1 MDQKRDAE
9 ISKAILENIK
19 LRNRVRRSEIQ
30 LKEREE
36 LGDGLHLIDFEQLKI
51 ENQTFLEKIEER
63 NEEVEKLRKKI
74 TVMVQ
79 ILTHVKEKLEF
90 MQSENSE
97 LQDDLSTIDQEISE
111 HKDNLPAMKNRRDR
125 LRKEN
130 QDIRSKSGLLGHR
143 QLLKDLELKMVIL
156 PIHADY
162 RLIKHPYRTRQSCR
176 KKS

>member
-1 MDQKRDAE
+1 MDQKRDSE
-9 ISKAILENIK
+9 ISKAVLENIK
-19 LRNRVRRSEIQ
+19 LRNRVRRSEFQ

-79 ILTHVKEKLEF
+79 VLTHVKEKLEF
-90 MQSENSE
+90 IRSENSE
-97 LQDDLSTIDQEISE
+97 LQNDLSAIDQEISE
-111 HKDNLPAMKNRRDR
+111 HRDNLPAMKSKRDR

-130 QDIRSKSGLLGHR
+130 QDIRSQSGLLGHKH
-143 QLLKDLELKMVIL
+143 LLKDLELKMV
-156 PIHADY
+156 
-162 RLIKHPYRTRQSCR
+162 S
-176 KKS
+176 